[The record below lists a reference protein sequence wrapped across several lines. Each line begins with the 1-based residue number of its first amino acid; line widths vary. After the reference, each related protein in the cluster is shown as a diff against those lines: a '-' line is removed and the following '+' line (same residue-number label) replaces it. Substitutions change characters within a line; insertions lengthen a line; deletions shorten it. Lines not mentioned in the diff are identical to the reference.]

1 MEKPKEIQ
9 SSAEIVISK
18 ITDKESVITVTLNNP
33 HERGNDSE
41 RDAGSMP
48 RDIDDREEVGIGS
61 KCRKWG
67 GQYCSAVDCHSS
79 TYRDGPRGVKF
90 YRFPKDLVRRQGWIA
105 RVNRREPNGSLWC
118 PGTNAR
124 LCSKHFVLGKSDN
137 PENPDYN
144 PSIFPTSHM
153 KAKNQTDI
161 ERFNCRKRRHDQVS
175 ESQEH

>member
-33 HERGNDSE
+33 LERGNDSG

-61 KCRKWG
+61 KRRKWG

-90 YRFPKDLVRRQGWIA
+90 FIVFQKTLFGDKDGLLESIGGSPMALCGVLVLMQDSVLSILFRA
-105 RVNRREPNGSLWC
+105 RVIIL
-118 PGTNAR
+118 
-124 LCSKHFVLGKSDN
+124 K
-137 PENPDYN
+137 
-144 PSIFPTSHM
+144 I
-153 KAKNQTDI
+153 QTTI
-161 ERFNCRKRRHDQVS
+161 RASFQHRT
-175 ESQEH
+175 

>member
-1 MEKPKEIQ
+1 MEKPKDIQ

-18 ITDKESVITVTLNNP
+18 ITDKESVITVTRNNP
-33 HERGNDSE
+33 LERGNDSG
-41 RDAGSMP
+41 RDAGSM
-48 RDIDDREEVGIGS
+48 
-61 KCRKWG
+61 
-67 GQYCSAVDCHSS
+67 
-79 TYRDGPRGVKF
+79 RGT
-90 YRFPKDLVRRQGWIA
+90 LTT
-105 RVNRREPNGSLWC
+105 E
-118 PGTNAR
+118 R
-124 LCSKHFVLGKSDN
+124 LCSRHFVLGKSDN